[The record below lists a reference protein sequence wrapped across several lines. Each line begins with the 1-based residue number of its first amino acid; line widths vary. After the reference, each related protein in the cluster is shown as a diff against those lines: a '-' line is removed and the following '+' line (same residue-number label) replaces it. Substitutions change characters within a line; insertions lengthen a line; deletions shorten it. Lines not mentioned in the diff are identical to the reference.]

1 MPLEKIAKRKTLA
14 DGYRANG
21 RLRNALAGYAA
32 FYVVQI
38 LLLVGLLA
46 VHSSNTVEDISLVL
60 NGLGYTLP
68 ITVAGVLAL
77 TYALIAIVLTVAA
90 RYDIRW
96 LSAVVSM
103 LSFLFHLAV
112 ALGLAVVTALMIY
125 SVASSADR
133 LPQPMRPE
141 IIAHLPNGFSD
152 GVTTFLWVVG
162 IIAALQLII
171 WFLLLL
177 TVVSRSLRSFRAAL
191 RGVPGLYK
199 YGYGTQVFS
208 STGMESEMEFLS
220 DALSRARGYSRGEA
234 EEIIEEEDRYLIRFA
249 SRNGELVAAALHELP
264 DYNLIALF
272 GGEGSKSVNIE
283 VLLEDS
289 FHIQKLKV
297 AEARASLRTDRLIE
311 EIASKDGW
319 TVEIRNSLMD
329 LHRA

>member
-1 MPLEKIAKRKTLA
+1 MLLEKIAKRKTLA

-46 VHSSNTVEDISLVL
+46 VHSSNAVDEISLLL
-60 NGLGYTLP
+60 NGLIYALP
-68 ITVAGVLAL
+68 IAVAGALAVG
-77 TYALIAIVLTVAA
+77 YALLAIILAIAAK
-90 RYDIRW
+90 YDIRW

-103 LSFLFHLAV
+103 FSFLFHLGV
-112 ALGLAVVTALMIY
+112 ALLLGAWVAWTIY
-125 SVASSADR
+125 GVASSPDR
-133 LPQPMRPE
+133 STQSTMPE
-141 IIAHLPNGFSD
+141 IIAHLPNSFSD

-162 IIAALQLII
+162 IIAALQIII

-234 EEIIEEEDRYLIRFA
+234 EEIIEDEESYLIRFA

-272 GGEGSKSVNIE
+272 GGEGAKSLNIE

-319 TVEIRNSLMD
+319 TVETRDSLMD
-329 LHRA
+329 LRRA

>member
-21 RLRNALAGYAA
+21 RLRNVLAGYAA
-32 FYVVQI
+32 YYVVQI

-46 VHSSNTVEDISLVL
+46 IHSSNTVEDVSLVL
-60 NGLGYTLP
+60 NGLSYTLL

-77 TYALIAIVLTVAA
+77 TYALIAIVLAVAA

-103 LSFLFHLAV
+103 LSFLFHLTV
-112 ALGLAVVTALMIY
+112 ALGLAVVTALVIY

-133 LPQPMRPE
+133 LSQPMRPE
-141 IIAHLPNGFSD
+141 IIAHLPNSFSD

-177 TVVSRSLRSFRAAL
+177 TVVSRSLRSFRVAL

-199 YGYGTQVFS
+199 YGYGTRVFS

-220 DALSRARGYSRGEA
+220 DALSRARGYSRDEA
-234 EEIIEEEDRYLIRFA
+234 EEIIEDEDSYLIRFA

-264 DYNLIALF
+264 GYNLIALF

-319 TVEIRNSLMD
+319 TVEIQDSLMD
-329 LHRA
+329 LRRA

>member
-21 RLRNALAGYAA
+21 RLRNVLAGYAA
-32 FYVVQI
+32 YYVVQI

-46 VHSSNTVEDISLVL
+46 IHSSNTVEDVSLVL
-60 NGLGYTLP
+60 NGLSYTLP

-77 TYALIAIVLTVAA
+77 TYALIAIVLAVAA

-112 ALGLAVVTALMIY
+112 ALGLAVVTALVIY
-125 SVASSADR
+125 GVASSADR
-133 LPQPMRPE
+133 LSQPMRPE
-141 IIAHLPNGFSD
+141 IIAHLPNSFSD

-177 TVVSRSLRSFRAAL
+177 TVVPRSLRSFRAAL

-208 STGMESEMEFLS
+208 STGMESEMEFLF

-264 DYNLIALF
+264 GYNLIALF

-319 TVEIRNSLMD
+319 TVEIRDSLMD
-329 LHRA
+329 LRRA

>member
-1 MPLEKIAKRKTLA
+1 MLLEKIAKRKTLA

-46 VHSSNTVEDISLVL
+46 VHSSNTVNEISLLL
-60 NGLGYTLP
+60 NGFIYALP
-68 ITVAGVLAL
+68 IAVAGALAVGYALLATVLA
-77 TYALIAIVLTVAA
+77 VAA

-112 ALGLAVVTALMIY
+112 ALLLGAWVAWTIY
-125 SVASSADR
+125 GVASSPDR
-133 LPQPMRPE
+133 SDQSTMPE
-141 IIAHLPNGFSD
+141 FTAHLPSGISD
-152 GVTTFLWVVG
+152 GVTTFLWVTG
-162 IIAALQLII
+162 IIAALELII
-171 WFLLLL
+171 WLFLLFA
-177 TVVSRSLRSFRAAL
+177 VVSRSLRSFIAAL
-191 RGVPGLYK
+191 KGVPGLYR

-208 STGMESEMEFLS
+208 STGMEPEMEFLS
-220 DALSRARGYSRGEA
+220 DALSRARGYSPSEA
-234 EEIIEEEDRYLIRFA
+234 TEIIEDEDSYLIRFA
-249 SRNGELVAAALHELP
+249 SRNGDLVAAALHELP

-272 GGEGSKSVNIE
+272 AGEGNKTLNTE

-297 AEARASLRTDRLIE
+297 AEARASLRTDRIIE
-311 EIASKDGW
+311 EIALRDGW
-319 TVEIRNSLMD
+319 TIDTRDSLMD
-329 LHRA
+329 LRRS